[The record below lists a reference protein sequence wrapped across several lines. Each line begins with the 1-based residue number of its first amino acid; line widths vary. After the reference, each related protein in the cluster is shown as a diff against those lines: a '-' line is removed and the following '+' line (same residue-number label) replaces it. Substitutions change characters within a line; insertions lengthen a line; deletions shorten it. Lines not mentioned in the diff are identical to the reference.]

1 MTKVGFKRATIG
13 IFDDSGALVDS
24 HVFEGQADGGASVT
38 AEITGLSKEPVR
50 VYGSDISY
58 YVSQRGT
65 GDVTVSLSLLDAPE
79 EFVDKALGYEVTADG
94 ISFAG
99 EKTEAPY
106 SSLLL
111 ESSNLQGE
119 TVLLGFFKGKFTKDG
134 ETINTLTN
142 EPITPE
148 PDVFTFNAI
157 TETKSGEASGQVLGK
172 YVGDEAETI
181 TKLKNLVVPTV
192 PAG

>member
-13 IFDDSGALVDS
+13 VFDETGSLVDS
-24 HVFEGQADGGASVT
+24 HVFEGQTNEGAST
-38 AEITGLSKEPVR
+38 SAEITGLSKEPVR

-65 GDVTVSLSLLDAPE
+65 GDVSVALSLLDAPE
-79 EFVDKALGYEVTADG
+79 EFADKILGYEVSTDG
-94 ISFAG
+94 ISFVG
-99 EKTEAPY
+99 EATDAPY
-106 SSLLL
+106 CSLLL
-111 ESSNLQGE
+111 ESSNLQGD

-142 EPITPE
+142 ETYTPE
-148 PDVFTFNAI
+148 PDLFTFSAV
-157 TETKSGEASGQVLGK
+157 TETKSGEANGQILGK
-172 YVGDEAETI
+172 YAGGDEEAI
-181 TKLKNLVVPTV
+181 TKLKNLVVATV